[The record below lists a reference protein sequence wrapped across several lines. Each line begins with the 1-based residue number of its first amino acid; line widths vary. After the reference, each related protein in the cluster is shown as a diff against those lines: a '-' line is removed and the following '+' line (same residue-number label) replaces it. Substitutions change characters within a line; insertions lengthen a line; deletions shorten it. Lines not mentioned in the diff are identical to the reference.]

1 MLAAVLIA
9 AQLILRAYVLARGNF
24 YWDDVA
30 FIGRASGPLPDAR
43 LWWADYDGH
52 LMPGALLTA
61 GLLTALA
68 PLSWPVA
75 AASLLVL
82 QAVASLAMLR
92 ALVVLAGRRLLVLV
106 PFAFYLFSPLT
117 VPAFAWWAAGL
128 NALPMQI
135 GLAVA
140 VAETVRFVRTR
151 SRLAFGLSL
160 AGYVGGLLFFEKAL
174 VVPFVAFAAVAV
186 GRAVRARERPVRST
200 LRRGAPLWGAYAAIT
215 ALWLVLY
222 AATAHPRPGDHTV
235 WFTGH
240 ALSRSLHSVLAPAAL
255 GGPWTWYRVNPG
267 PPIVV
272 PSLVVTVIGA
282 LAVCGVL
289 VVTAW
294 RSPRALWA
302 WGAAAA
308 YFVVS
313 LAPVYWLRSSALSSL
328 LLPLSLRY
336 FPDFAAVLALA
347 GGLVAT
353 ARVVPPAQRVRRVRP
368 ALAAERFAAPL
379 AVAVTVGFVV
389 SGSVSTVRFAHI
401 WHANPTATYL
411 ANLRAGARVYAGTT
425 VLDDEVDGRIMSKL
439 AYPDNRLSAV
449 LDRVRPRPD
458 FEEYAPEPI
467 LVDPSGRFLPG
478 RVTRVRSVQ
487 PGPIAGCGFRV
498 DEYRPTVLSYEGRLN
513 FWDWVVQLNY
523 LASGAGRISITQ
535 DGIGQTVTVPV
546 QRGPHTL
553 YVRVAGAG
561 YGLRAQ
567 AITPGLI
574 VCVSGGPVGLLV
586 PR

>member
-1 MLAAVLIA
+1 MSSRRRTALPGARRLWVLAAVLIA

-200 LRRGAPLWGAYAAIT
+200 LRRGAPLWGRT
-215 ALWLVLY
+215 
-222 AATAHPRPGDHTV
+222 R
-235 WFTGH
+235 
-240 ALSRSLHSVLAPAAL
+240 
-255 GGPWTWYRVNPG
+255 
-267 PPIVV
+267 
-272 PSLVVTVIGA
+272 
-282 LAVCGVL
+282 
-289 VVTAW
+289 
-294 RSPRALWA
+294 RSPRC
-302 WGAAAA
+302 G
-308 YFVVS
+308 
-313 LAPVYWLRSSALSSL
+313 SSCTPPPRILG
-328 LLPLSLRY
+328 P
-336 FPDFAAVLALA
+336 
-347 GGLVAT
+347 AT
-353 ARVVPPAQRVRRVRP
+353 TRCGSPGMRCRVRCTRC
-368 ALAAERFAAPL
+368 
-379 AVAVTVGFVV
+379 
-389 SGSVSTVRFAHI
+389 
-401 WHANPTATYL
+401 W
-411 ANLRAGARVYAGTT
+411 
-425 VLDDEVDGRIMSKL
+425 
-439 AYPDNRLSAV
+439 
-449 LDRVRPRPD
+449 RPR
-458 FEEYAPEPI
+458 
-467 LVDPSGRFLPG
+467 
-478 RVTRVRSVQ
+478 RS
-487 PGPIAGCGFRV
+487 
-498 DEYRPTVLSYEGRLN
+498 
-513 FWDWVVQLNY
+513 
-523 LASGAGRISITQ
+523 AGR
-535 DGIGQTVTVPV
+535 
-546 QRGPHTL
+546 GPGT
-553 YVRVAGAG
+553 AST
-561 YGLRAQ
+561 RARR
-567 AITPGLI
+567 
-574 VCVSGGPVGLLV
+574 SWS
-586 PR
+586 RRWW